1 MNVAITNGQAATLDL
16 GNASNRNFSD
26 GLCPILG
33 ALLGFMAM
41 AGVFIFERSTLFIAA

>member
-1 MNVAITNGQAATLDL
+1 MSIAITKGQATSFDL
-16 GNASNRNFSD
+16 ANTSNRYLWA

-33 ALLGFMAM
+33 AILGFMAM